1 MVFIEGRRIAGS
13 CAVIPGAGQEGDA
26 LQVALHVQ
34 VVLRHQQIA
43 EIMAAVGCRGI
54 GQFAA
59 AEGGADHV
67 RQIVVND
74 LGVTV
79 NDGAVAQI
87 GDVVEDLMCAGGGAE
102 RHLSVEGG
110 LVGRVVAGI
119 PGAAGAINVLDGDG
133 GNRDTGV
140 VGEELKDVL
149 GAGAGAELYS
159 GIEVVC
165 QVGGID
171 GGGHQDADGASR
183 SSNLPGG
190 SSRRGNS
197 GEEGGKVVGLS
208 HIVGVVPALGVAE
221 PVAGSERDGLGG
233 QTLGMHV
240 ANKMRREAG
249 DHCADGNKLSRQGHL
264 VVGGALLDF
273 AVCHTHVFNVRGK
286 QGFHVANGALDL
298 DALGVLLDYSESA
311 GLEPRLDGGEGG
323 RTGTEF
329 GSKLGRCKP
338 LVIAGRGWICLV
350 DEELVKGGLIGK
362 RQENTEVR

>member
-67 RQIVVND
+67 GQIVVDD

-133 GNRDTGV
+133 GNGDTGV
-140 VGEELKDVL
+140 EGEALKVDVD
-149 GAGAGAELYS
+149 AVCDP
-159 GIEVVC
+159 EVVEFGC